1 VPAEMDMIFIPN
13 FNNLDGIKLIKN
25 NENIFVCLMII
36 FGQIDLL
43 KVIANKNNFKNLNK
57 INNLKD
63 YYSN

>member
-1 VPAEMDMIFIPN
+1 MIFIPN
-13 FNNLDGIKLIKN
+13 FNNSDGIKLIKN
-25 NENIFVCLMII
+25 NENIFVFLMII

>member
-1 VPAEMDMIFIPN
+1 
-13 FNNLDGIKLIKN
+13 
-25 NENIFVCLMII
+25 MII